1 MALALTLRS
10 LEMATELAA
19 AHNLPHDMRSTDAR
33 DLMRAL
39 RFDQAPVMRRGRLTG
54 WVRTA
59 SLTGRGS
66 VEQHL
71 TSLEDCAI
79 LARDTPVSDA
89 IKAVAR
95 HQLVFLAG
103 TAGINA
109 FVVTSDLDR
118 HAVRCYLYVLVSEL
132 EMYMASQAA
141 ASLSVEQIEAQLGNQ
156 KKRYNQAQGRG
167 VETHPVEY
175 LNFSAYEVVA
185 PMVPAIVARFPGPSD
200 DLAGE
205 LGKLKMLRDCV
216 AHPSKSLTLDF
227 EAMELAR
234 LTQLAEDFVAALQP
248 EPPAG

>member
-10 LEMATELAA
+10 QEMATELAVA
-19 AHNLPHDMRSTDAR
+19 YNVPHDMRSTDAR
-33 DLMRAL
+33 DLLRSL

-59 SLTGRGS
+59 TLTGRGS

-71 TSLEDCAI
+71 TPLEDCAI

-95 HQLVFLAG
+95 HQLVYLAG
-103 TAGINA
+103 TTGINA

-132 EMYMASQAA
+132 EMYMAGQAA
-141 ASLSVEQIEAQLGNQ
+141 ASLSAEQIETHLGNQ
-156 KKRYNQAQGRG
+156 KKRYRQARERG
-167 VETHPVEY
+167 LETHPIEY
-175 LNFSAYEVVA
+175 LGFPAYVVVA
-185 PMVPAIVARFPGPSD
+185 PQVPAIVARFPGPSD
-200 DLAGE
+200 DLAVE
-205 LGKLKMLRDCV
+205 LRNLKTLRDCV

-248 EPPAG
+248 ETRAS